1 MTRRFLHLLT
11 YWRLPTALLL
21 VVSLLLV
28 SAHAADGIEITQ
40 AQIETSEEGYKLALS
55 FGVDLNHGL
64 EDVITRGVPLHFTT
78 DVRLTRPRWYW
89 FDESAI
95 TLSKSVRIDYN
106 VLTRQYR
113 AGMVGSVQ
121 QNFNTLED
129 ALSLLRRPGRW
140 LIAERGALK
149 IGETYQVSVRM
160 GLDLAHLPKPF
171 QVNALNNSD
180 WRFASDWKRFTF
192 KAE

>member
-1 MTRRFLHLLT
+1 MLAAVLT
-11 YWRLPTALLL
+11 L
-21 VVSLLLV
+21 
-28 SAHAADGIEITQ
+28 AASPVLAGDGIEVTH
-40 AQIETSEEGYKLALS
+40 AQIESADEGYKLAMS
-55 FGVDLNHGL
+55 FAVDLNHGL

-78 DVRLTRPRWYW
+78 EVRLTRPRWYW
-89 FDESAI
+89 FDETAI
-95 TLSKSVRIDYN
+95 TLSKTVRIDYN

-121 QNFNTLED
+121 QNFNSLED

-149 IGETYQVSVRM
+149 VGETYQVSVRM
-160 GLDLAHLPKPF
+160 ALDLAHLPKPF

-192 KAE
+192 KAD